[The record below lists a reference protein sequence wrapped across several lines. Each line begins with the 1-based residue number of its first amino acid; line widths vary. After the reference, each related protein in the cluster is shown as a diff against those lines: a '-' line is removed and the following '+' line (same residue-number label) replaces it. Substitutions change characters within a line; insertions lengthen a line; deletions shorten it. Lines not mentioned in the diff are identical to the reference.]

1 MLLFATIWSQRIHN
15 PITAMEFSIILRGKH
30 CQWPI
35 PVMGVVDTLGHCVCC
50 ILYFFMYGVLNQDW
64 DLPLLPLCTNVYLD
78 TWHHFDHC
86 AGSYSSPILSYSPT
100 RIEHA
105 CWVSTEVAFQTF
117 AHLSLTIAFVTF
129 MWEQETG
136 NQSLSF
142 LNIRFLKFLSCTMDL
157 ALNFLILI
165 HLLA

>member
-1 MLLFATIWSQRIHN
+1 MR
-15 PITAMEFSIILRGKH
+15 AMWGI
-30 CQWPI
+30 
-35 PVMGVVDTLGHCVCC
+35 GVP
-50 ILYFFMYGVLNQDW
+50 F
-64 DLPLLPLCTNVYLD
+64 LPLCTNAYLD
-78 TWHHFDHC
+78 TWHHSDHC
-86 AGSYSSPILSYSPT
+86 AGSYSCPILSYSPT

-142 LNIRFLKFLSCTMDL
+142 LNIRFLKFLSCIMDL

-165 HLLA
+165 HLIALTARINTLYHSFFEWLAAVAAVNKFDDVSEKRNRIACWF

>member
-1 MLLFATIWSQRIHN
+1 MKSTSSGFTKVWLVKRHVTKRNMLLFTTTRCLLLFI
-15 PITAMEFSIILRGKH
+15 FF
-30 CQWPI
+30 
-35 PVMGVVDTLGHCVCC
+35 VFGV
-50 ILYFFMYGVLNQDW
+50 INQDW
-64 DLPLLPLCTNVYLD
+64 DLPFLPLCTNAYLD
-78 TWHHFDHC
+78 TWHHSDHC
-86 AGSYSSPILSYSPT
+86 AGSYSCPILSYSPT

-157 ALNFLILI
+157 PWNCLFLI
-165 HLLA
+165 HLHSFDG